1 VLTVNVCSTREINST
16 GHRDLPPDCSPMPL
30 ALTGHMPTFVH
41 EIQPELEMLLHPTA
55 AFFAATNQE

>member
-1 VLTVNVCSTREINST
+1 
-16 GHRDLPPDCSPMPL
+16 MPL